1 MFIIIIFFYFRINLL
16 HLFSC
21 VFNCLGYFP
30 SLIFMKS
37 VFILNVVVG
46 FTLIIRVWSKYAY

>member
-1 MFIIIIFFYFRINLL
+1 MFIIIFFNFRINLL

-21 VFNCLGYFP
+21 VFNCLGYFS

-46 FTLIIRVWSKYAY
+46 FTLIIRVWSKYTY